1 VTSTFGSVRMDKE
14 GHVTSTY
21 GSNGYEIGGYVIST
35 YLWLSWI
42 G

>member
-14 GHVTSTY
+14 GHVTSNY
-21 GSNGYEIGGYVIST
+21 GSNGYEIEGHVIST